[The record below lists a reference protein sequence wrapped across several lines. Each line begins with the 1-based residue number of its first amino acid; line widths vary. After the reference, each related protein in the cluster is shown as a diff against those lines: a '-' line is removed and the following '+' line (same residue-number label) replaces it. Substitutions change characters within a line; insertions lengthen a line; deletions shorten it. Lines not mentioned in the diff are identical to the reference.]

1 MIVCQDLCPIYKKQM
16 CCAFCEERCDCP
28 EVCDEYTTSGRPET
42 CDMRVDVPGGALTPA
57 EEKALPI
64 MQTIKA
70 IVLQKKELEAKEK
83 AMKEKLKAAMEEFG
97 VKSFDNDL
105 LKVTYIAP
113 TTKTSVDSAKL
124 KKKYPAVFEECS
136 KTSSVSAYIKVEVKG
151 E

>member
-1 MIVCQDLCPIYKKQM
+1 MIVCRQGDCPVDNRQI
-16 CCAFCEERCDCP
+16 CCFHCEEQ
-28 EVCDEYTTSGRPET
+28 ET
-42 CDMRVDVPGGALTPA
+42 CDASCLKENPDGCPYKETIGGALTPA